1 MTMSKVGND
10 IIKGLEQALAHARGD
25 DGDVVVHEVK
35 LDDIDVK
42 GIRKTLNITQDEL
55 AILLGVSASG
65 LRKWEQGQ
73 RHPRGAARTL
83 LKIMEKEPEA
93 VLRAVAS

>member
-10 IIKGLEQALAHARGD
+10 IIKGLEQALAHTRGED
-25 DGDVVVHEVK
+25 IGSVVHEVK

-42 GIRKTLNITQDEL
+42 SIRKTLDVTQDEL
-55 AILLGVSASG
+55 ATLLGVSTSG

-93 VLRAVAS
+93 VLRAVGS